1 MFFLRILTIRCYCC
15 VTVEHLPSELEVVGS
30 NPKDCNYVFGS
41 VGIEFFLGFH
51 FSLFQKFCFI
61 S

>member
-1 MFFLRILTIRCYCC
+1 MMVDFEAKRSWFDPVWWI
-15 VTVEHLPSELEVVGS
+15 
-30 NPKDCNYVFGS
+30 GS